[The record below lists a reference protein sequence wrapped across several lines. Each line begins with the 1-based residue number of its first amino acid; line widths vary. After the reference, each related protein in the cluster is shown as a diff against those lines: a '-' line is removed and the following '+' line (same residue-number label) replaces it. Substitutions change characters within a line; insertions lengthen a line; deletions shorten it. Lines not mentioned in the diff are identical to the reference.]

1 MEANRVAYGK
11 ALVEAGRKN
20 EYIVALDADLGKAT
34 NSIKFKAAFPERY
47 LDCGIAE
54 QNMIG
59 IAAGLATTGKIPFA
73 STFAVFATMRAVE
86 QLRNSVCYPNLNV
99 KVVGT
104 HAGIEIGGDGASHQA
119 IEDVA
124 ITRSIPNLKVIVPS
138 DHVSTKKLV
147 GLMSE
152 HVGPVYMRIGRD
164 ENEAIYSEQDEFL
177 FGGSKQLTNGSDIA
191 IIAMGTMVYKALEA
205 SRQLAAEGINA
216 RVIDMY
222 SIKPIDEDAIL
233 NAAEETKGIITVE
246 DHNVIGGLG
255 SAVSEVVASSVPARV
270 LRIGVQDKF
279 GRSGTAQE
287 LFHAYGLTANHIVI
301 KAKELLRG
309 L

>member
-11 ALVEAGRKN
+11 ALVDAGKTN
-20 EYIVALDADLGKAT
+20 DFIVALDADLGKAT
-34 NSIKFKAAFPERY
+34 NSIKFKAIFPNRY

-73 STFAVFATMRAVE
+73 STFAVFASMRSVE

-124 ITRSIPNLKVIVPS
+124 ITRSIPNLKVLVPS

-147 GLMSE
+147 ALMSG
-152 HVGPVYMRIGRD
+152 HIGPMYMRVGRD
-164 ENEAIYSEQDEFL
+164 ENEAIYGEDEKFEL
-177 FGGSKQLTNGSDIA
+177 GGSKQLTSGNDVA

-205 SRQLAAEGINA
+205 AKQLASQGISA

-222 SIKPIDEDAIL
+222 SIKPIDETAII
-233 NAAEETKGIITVE
+233 NAAKETTGIITVE

-255 SAVSEVVASSVPARV
+255 SAVSEVVTSSHPTKV

-287 LFHAYGLTANHIVI
+287 LFSAYGLTVDNIV
-301 KAKELLRG
+301 KSAKEVLG
-309 L
+309 C